1 MVLTLGIS
9 QLKPNHKMNES
20 NIDPIRVQPHNIEAE
35 EGLLA
40 CCLLDPS
47 VIDLCIESQIEPGNF
62 YRTAHE
68 EIYLGLLAIHEAGQ
82 SKEGEIALLGWL
94 RKNGKEEATGG
105 ISAILAIQDR
115 VETSFQAQF
124 FAQEV
129 AEKAML
135 RKIIRESRVAI
146 EDAYEQT
153 VDGVQIT
160 SRLAKLVDLAGAA
173 SESECKPV
181 AQTLDEAVEQI
192 QRELSGK
199 EEMGIC
205 FGLKDLDER
214 MQGLRPATQTVLAAR
229 PGMGKTSLVQL
240 ATEWCEQN
248 EKTVLIFSFEMTGSQ
263 FDYRY
268 ICMRARIDCRR
279 IREGIISAQNRED
292 IARVVKE
299 TKAAGNRWIV
309 DGEVDV
315 HQMRAIARRMH
326 HKHGLDLVI
335 VDYLQIAGRT
345 KGMKSEEAVSE
356 ISAGTKHMTK
366 ELNIPS
372 LVLAQINRESEKE
385 NRKPR
390 LSDLRESGAIEQNAD
405 NVIFLHP
412 AGDIDDPILRVEAI
426 IAKCRYGA
434 IGSCF
439 VQFNK
444 QFTRYELAARQSE
457 SEMADNEAEQAPS
470 GPTGSRRDTKGTSRE
485 FDPYDA
491 FKAMQSRLPK
501 DS

>member
-1 MVLTLGIS
+1 MT
-9 QLKPNHKMNES
+9 ES

-40 CCLLDPS
+40 CCLLDPA
-47 VIDLCIESQIEPGNF
+47 VIDQCIESRVEPGDF
-62 YRTAHE
+62 YTTASE
-68 EIYLGLLAIHEAGQ
+68 EIYCGLLAIHEAGNSQ
-82 SKEGEIALLGWL
+82 EGEIALLGWL
-94 RKNGKEEATGG
+94 RKNGKEEAVGG
-105 ISAILAIQDR
+105 IAAIYAIQDR

-146 EDAYEQT
+146 EDAYEQNM
-153 VDGVQIT
+153 DGVQIA

-181 AQTLDEAVEQI
+181 AQTMDEAVNQI

-205 FGLKDLDER
+205 FGLKDLDEQ

-229 PGMGKTSLVQL
+229 PGTGKTSLVQL
-240 ATEWCEQN
+240 ATEWCEKN
-248 EKTVLIFSFEMTGSQ
+248 EKAVLIFSLEMTGAQ

-268 ICMRARIDCRR
+268 ICMKARVDSKR
-279 IREGIISAQNRED
+279 IREGIISPQAATN

-309 DGEVDV
+309 DGEIDI

-335 VDYLQIAGRT
+335 IDYLQIVRRP
-345 KGMKSEEAVSE
+345 KGMRSEEAVSD

-366 ELNIPS
+366 ELNIPA

-439 VQFNK
+439 IQFNK
-444 QFTRYELAARQSE
+444 QFTRYELCARQSE
-457 SEMADNEAEQAPS
+457 VRMADNEAEQAPS
-470 GPTGSRRDTKGTSRE
+470 RPTGSRRDTKDTSRE
-485 FDPYDA
+485 FDPYDE
-491 FKAMQSRLPK
+491 FKAIQSRLPK

>member
-1 MVLTLGIS
+1 
-9 QLKPNHKMNES
+9 MNES
-20 NIDPIRVQPHNIEAE
+20 NLDPIRVPPHSIEAE

-40 CCLLDPS
+40 CCLIDPA
-47 VIDLCIESQIEPGNF
+47 VIDQCIEQNIVPDNF
-62 YRTAHE
+62 FTAAHQ
-68 EIYLGLLAIHEAGQ
+68 EIYRGILAIHAQGL
-82 SKEGEIALLGWL
+82 SAEGEIALFGWL
-94 RKNGKEEATGG
+94 KKEGKEEISGG
-105 ISAILAIQDR
+105 LAQIYHIQGR
-115 VETSFQAQF
+115 IETPTHARY

-146 EDAYEQT
+146 EDAYEQNM
-153 VDGVQIT
+153 DGVQIT
-160 SRLAKLVDLAGAA
+160 SRLAKLIDLAGAA
-173 SESECKPV
+173 SESDCKPV
-181 AQTLDEAVEQI
+181 AQTMDEAVEQI
-192 QRELSGK
+192 KRELSGK

-205 FGLKDLDER
+205 FGLKDLDEQ

-229 PGMGKTSLVQL
+229 PGTGKTSLVQL
-240 ATEWCEQN
+240 ATEWCEKN
-248 EKTVLIFSFEMTGSQ
+248 EKTVLIFSLEMTGAQ

-268 ICMRARIDCRR
+268 ICMKARVDSKR
-279 IREGIISAQNRED
+279 IREGIISPQETKD
-292 IARVVKE
+292 VARVVNE
-299 TKAAGNRWIV
+299 TKAAGHRWIV
-309 DGEVDV
+309 DGEVDI

-335 VDYLQIAGRT
+335 IDYLQIVRRPT
-345 KGMKSEEAVSE
+345 GMRSEEAVSD

-366 ELNIPS
+366 ELNIPA

-412 AGDIDDPILRVEAI
+412 DGNINDPILRVEAI

-439 VQFNK
+439 IQFNK

-457 SEMADNEAEQAPS
+457 SDMAENESKRAHSAMS
-470 GPTGSRRDTKGTSRE
+470 KGSRGVTPDKGGSYGK
-485 FDPYDA
+485 YDDYAA
-491 FKAMQSRLPK
+491 FEQMQK
-501 DS
+501 KMNNHYDDY